1 MRIYILG
8 DMCCF
13 IVPAILLILVVL
25 VILMVSKE
33 YKRVRVILVVLIIL
47 CSVIFSLTMYSSYK
61 RYVECVPYDG
71 WYEFQVYI
79 EHIDEN
85 RSVIKIELPL
95 PHDGRIYS
103 KLKFYT
109 SYQEMVDWEFNY
121 HEDQYRFDFQSQY
134 LSYSINDSVYGKVLH
149 VETNNSLFIYSIYT
163 DLGNTVNPD
172 LGLSTQDKNVTYV
185 SLSNEEPVNVSL
197 IMYYVHTWSV
207 GFGLSFHQKHQYLSI
222 SEEPFN
228 LPNEFPDT
236 SEYNKENIFMKDG
249 AKLSLG
255 WNQLRVT
262 SDAYIVR
269 D

>member
-71 WYEFQVYI
+71 WYEFQVHI

-207 GFGLSFHQKHQYLSI
+207 GFGLSFHQKYQYLSI

>member
-1 MRIYILG
+1 MQVYILG
-8 DMCCF
+8 DLCCF
-13 IVPAILLILVVL
+13 TVPAILAILVILIILMMAKKYKRFRIILVV
-25 VILMVSKE
+25 S
-33 YKRVRVILVVLIIL
+33 IIL

-79 EHIDEN
+79 EDIDKNE
-85 RSVIKIELPL
+85 STVKIDLPL
-95 PHDGRIYS
+95 PHDSRIYS

-121 HEDQYRFDFQSQY
+121 HEDQYHFDFQSQY

-149 VETNNSLFIYSIYT
+149 IETNNSLFIYSIYN
-163 DLGNTVNPD
+163 DFGNTVNPD
-172 LGLSTQDKNVTYV
+172 LRLSTQDKNTTYAR
-185 SLSNEEPVNVSL
+185 LSNEEPVNASL
-197 IMYYVHTWSV
+197 IMFYVHTWPV
-207 GFGLSFHQKHQYLSI
+207 GFGLSFHQKYQYLSI
-222 SEEPFN
+222 SKEPFN

-255 WNQLRVT
+255 WNQLMVT

>member
-1 MRIYILG
+1 MQVYILG
-8 DMCCF
+8 DLCCF
-13 IVPAILLILVVL
+13 TVPTIL
-25 VILMVSKE
+25 VILVILIIFMMAKK
-33 YKRVRVILVVLIIL
+33 YKRFRVILAVSIIL
-47 CSVIFSLTMYSSYK
+47 CSVIFSLTIYSSYK

-79 EHIDEN
+79 EDTGKNE
-85 RSVIKIELPL
+85 STIKTDIPL
-95 PHDGRIYS
+95 PHDSRIYS

-121 HEDQYRFDFQSQY
+121 HEGQYKFDFQSQY
-134 LSYSINDSVYGKVLH
+134 LSYSINNSLYGKVLH
-149 VETNNSLFIYSIYT
+149 IETNNSLFIYSIYN
-163 DLGNTVNPD
+163 DFGNTINPD
-172 LGLSTQDKNVTYV
+172 LRLSTQDKNVTYV
-185 SLSNEEPVNVSL
+185 KLSDEEPVNVSL
-197 IMYYVHTWSV
+197 IMYYVHTWPV

-249 AKLSLG
+249 AKLSSG